1 MVEAL
6 LVPEGAQCISL
17 GIQTPIE
24 DIRRAA
30 LAHKVE
36 LVALSFSG
44 AFPVRQA
51 TEGLARLRRELPPS
65 VTLWAGG
72 EMTRR
77 VRKTMPGVVL
87 IPDLAASIGALK
99 SWRIHAAQ
107 AAAWAASQAAR

>member
-1 MVEAL
+1 M
-6 LVPEGAQCISL
+6 PEGAQCISL
-17 GIQTPIE
+17 GVQTPLE

-30 LAHKVE
+30 LAHKAH

-51 TEGLARLRRELPPS
+51 TDGLATLRRQLPPS

-87 IPDLAASIGALK
+87 IPDLAATIGGAQELAHALAQA
-99 SWRIHAAQ
+99 SAWLAAQ
-107 AAAWAASQAAR
+107 GER

>member
-1 MVEAL
+1 V
-6 LVPEGAQCISL
+6 
-17 GIQTPIE
+17 QTPLE

-30 LAHKVE
+30 LAHKAH

-51 TEGLARLRRELPPS
+51 TEGLATLRRELPQS

-87 IPDLAASIGALK
+87 IPDLGASIGALK
-99 SWRIHAAQ
+99 SWRTHWAQ
-107 AAAWAASQAAR
+107 AAAWLAAQGER